1 MSEWQTYLALGT
13 IATVIIVIAFDLI
26 DMAVATLLG
35 VVVMVVT
42 GILDSGDFLKV
53 QGTAGGVVALLFGG
67 MVVARVLDTSGV
79 FETLGVP
86 FLRLTRGSGRRFLLL
101 IVPTVAVVCAFL
113 PNAATVVLIAPLIIR
128 AAQALGIGY
137 VGPMVLV
144 AIVSNAAGLLTLVGD
159 PATYLVGTAIGM
171 TFTEYLQQV
180 SLGGL
185 LAVLVIVPLLPLLMA
200 DVWHARRELPPAGP
214 MPPLKRPVFATLALA
229 VLAVMVLLFLV
240 GQQLPANVGPPSA
253 AILGA
258 TLALLAVQGLRVE
271 PVAETLRAV
280 DWKTLIFLGAIM
292 SLMQA
297 LEKTGVIQG
306 LSLRLHDWLGSEY
319 TLVALTL
326 LAAVGLMSTVLAN
339 IPVVAASIVMTKGY
353 LVAVQAVPEIAMS
366 TQFDEW
372 PAVAVPVFI
381 AMMFGGTLGGNA
393 TLIGASANVVAAGIC
408 AQQGERL
415 SFARFA
421 RYGVP
426 ITLAQLAVATLYVL
440 AMIWLA

>member
-1 MSEWQTYLALGT
+1 MSEWQIYLTVGI
-13 IATVIIVIAFDLI
+13 IAAVVVAIAFDWI

-35 VVVMVVT
+35 VVVMILT
-42 GILDSGDFLKV
+42 GILDNDDFLKV

-67 MVVARVLDTSGV
+67 MVVARVLETSGV
-79 FETLGVP
+79 FASLGPP
-86 FLRLTRGSGRRFLLL
+86 FLRLTQGSGRRFLLL
-101 IVPTVAVVCAFL
+101 IVPSVAIVCAFL

-137 VGPMVLV
+137 VGPMILV

-159 PATYLVGTAIGM
+159 PATYMVGAAIGM
-171 TFTEYLQQV
+171 SFADYLRKV

-185 LAVLVIVPLLPLLMA
+185 LAVLVIVPLLPLLMR
-200 DVWHARRELPPAGP
+200 DVWKMRRELPPAAP
-214 MPPLKRPVFATLALA
+214 TPPLQRPAFVALA
-229 VLAVMVLLFLV
+229 MAVLTIMVLLFLF
-240 GQQLPANVGPPSA
+240 GEKLPVDVGPPSA

-258 TLALLAVQGLRVE
+258 TLALLAVQGLHVE
-271 PVAETLRAV
+271 PVSDTLRAV

-297 LEKTGVIQG
+297 LEKTGLIQG
-306 LSLRLHDWLGSEY
+306 MSLRMSDWLGTEY

-353 LVAVQAVPEIAMS
+353 FVAVEAVPEIALS
-366 TQFDEW
+366 GQFTEW
-372 PAVAVPVFI
+372 PAAAIPVFV

-408 AQQGERL
+408 AQQGERVT
-415 SFARFA
+415 FARFA

-440 AMIWLA
+440 ALVWWL

>member
-1 MSEWQTYLALGT
+1 MSDWQIYLTLGI
-13 IATVIIVIAFDLI
+13 IATVVIAIAFDLI

-42 GILDSGDFLKV
+42 GILDQGDFVKV
-53 QGTAGGVVALLFGG
+53 QGTAGGVLALLFGG
-67 MVVARVLDTSGV
+67 MVVARMLETSGV
-79 FETLGVP
+79 FATLGVP
-86 FLRLTRGSGRRFLLL
+86 FVRLTQGSGRRFLLL
-101 IVPTVAVVCAFL
+101 IVTTVAVICAFL

-128 AAQALGIGY
+128 AAQALEVSY
-137 VGPMVLV
+137 VGPMILV

-180 SLGGL
+180 SLAGL
-185 LAVLVIVPLLPLLMA
+185 LAVLVIVPLLPLLMRDA
-200 DVWHARRELPPAGP
+200 WNTRRELPPAGA
-214 MPPLKRPVFATLALA
+214 MPRLQRPVFVAISLG
-229 VLAVMVLLFLV
+229 VLAIMVLLFLF
-240 GQQLPANVGPPSA
+240 GEKLPTDIGPPSA
-253 AILGA
+253 AILAA

-271 PVAETLRAV
+271 PVSETLRAV

-306 LSLRLHDWLGSEY
+306 MSLRLADWLGSEY
-319 TLVALTL
+319 ALVALTL

-353 LVAVQAVPEIAMS
+353 FVAVEAVPEIALS
-366 TQFDEW
+366 GQFTEW
-372 PAVAVPVFI
+372 PAAALPVFI

-393 TLIGASANVVAAGIC
+393 TVIGASANMVAAGIC
-408 AQQGERL
+408 AQQGERV

-426 ITLAQLAVATLYVL
+426 ITVAQLAVATLYIL
-440 AMIWLA
+440 AMVWWF